1 MKKMVDCD
9 VEMCERD
16 TVRGP
21 LRQLLYSNSAE
32 EYETQSAEE
41 YEDTNG

>member
-16 TVRGP
+16 TVRGLP
-21 LRQLLYSNSAE
+21 HQLLYSKR
-32 EYETQSAEE
+32 AEE
-41 YEDTNG
+41 YEDTKEEV